1 MLLHL
6 VACHGLLLLVAS
18 DCLHSSL
25 RALSSLRS
33 LARCARNTRGF
44 DLIAFRVA
52 FVGGVWPYL
61 AVSGA
66 LSGVFGCMWPYLD
79 VFGCI
84 WPYLAV
90 FGRIWPCLAVSG
102 RVWWYLVVSGS
113 IWRYSV
119 VSRHVWEYRR
129 FFKRFWN
136 ERCARASEA
145 SYAREALSRMPDS
158 NRSFHIGVASP
169 SNSCF

>member
-1 MLLHL
+1 MLHL

-18 DCLHSSL
+18 YCLHSSL

-66 LSGVFGCMWPYLD
+66 LSGVFGRIWLYLD
-79 VFGCI
+79 AFGRT

-90 FGRIWPCLAVSG
+90 FERIWM
-102 RVWWYLVVSGS
+102 YLVVFGS
-113 IWRYSV
+113 I
-119 VSRHVWEYRR
+119 
-129 FFKRFWN
+129 
-136 ERCARASEA
+136 
-145 SYAREALSRMPDS
+145 
-158 NRSFHIGVASP
+158 
-169 SNSCF
+169 